1 MNIDPTGP
9 APLRPVQATPSR
21 PWTGEQP
28 AAPVTRG
35 GQHDRIDLSTQARQ
49 LAAIESPDERAA
61 RVEALRAAVQDG
73 TYQVDADELASRIA
87 EQGDA

>member
-9 APLRPVQATPSR
+9 APLRPVQATSPR
-21 PWTGEQP
+21 PRAGEQP
-28 AAPVTRG
+28 PAATTRG
-35 GQHDRIDLSTQARQ
+35 GQHDRIDLSAQARQ

-73 TYQVDADELASRIA
+73 TYQVDADELANRIA
-87 EQGDA
+87 ERGDA

>member
-9 APLRPVQATPSR
+9 APLRPVHATPPR
-21 PWTGEQP
+21 PRSGEQP
-28 AAPVTRG
+28 PAPAARG
-35 GQHDRIDLSTQARQ
+35 GQHDRIDLSAQARQ
-49 LAAIESPDERAA
+49 LAAMESPDERAA

-87 EQGDA
+87 ERGDA